1 MNNGIDTYEIRV
13 AVTWKGSRH
22 YSSQVGTYIENTMVK
37 MFHKEAKS
45 CQQAMQKCEKYGR
58 PLSARKVQPADLS
71 AIEHLQLRQNPY
83 PDAIALSKF
92 IWRKKEK
99 RAERLVTKQKKDG
112 NGY

>member
-37 MFHKEAKS
+37 MFHKKAKS
-45 CQQAMQKCEKYGR
+45 GQQAMRKCEKYGR
-58 PLSARKVQPADLS
+58 PLSVRKVQPTDLS

-83 PDAIALSKF
+83 PDAIAMGKF
-92 IWRKKEK
+92 IWRKKGQ
-99 RAERLVTKQKKDG
+99 RAERLMINQKKDG
-112 NGY
+112 DGY